1 MQYNKDI
8 FMKKLVQI
16 LAGVSFAAVMS
27 SSYADTAAMQKI
39 YKNPNLAPKAQR
51 CGGDQKCNAF
61 FALSKQWQSIPD
73 NFKISGMK
81 IKPYAQSGD
90 GYGLWKGFTL
100 SSDRAVAL
108 SEAGDAVFYSGG
120 SSSKSDERIFA
131 QGLAVLLYIENK
143 K

>member
-1 MQYNKDI
+1 
-8 FMKKLVQI
+8 MKKLAQV

-39 YKNPNLAPKAQR
+39 YTNPNLAPKAQR

-61 FALSKQWQSIPD
+61 YALSKQWQSIPD
-73 NFKISGMK
+73 NFKISGIK
-81 IKPYAQSGD
+81 IKPFAQS
-90 GYGLWKGFTL
+90 
-100 SSDRAVAL
+100 
-108 SEAGDAVFYSGG
+108 GDAVFYSGG